1 MSSHKKDGS
10 INIYS
15 TQLGLNKVFKHNFLE
30 QSYLPSAEK
39 DASLKHLKFKN
50 KLTDDNTVLMSR
62 KALQTIKLFTVADL
76 KTPETTINP
85 V

>member
-1 MSSHKKDGS
+1 
-10 INIYS
+10 
-15 TQLGLNKVFKHNFLE
+15 
-30 QSYLPSAEK
+30 
-39 DASLKHLKFKN
+39 
-50 KLTDDNTVLMSR
+50 MSR